1 MDLDKEQAINEL
13 RLLSLSAST
22 LLPLLETRR
31 TEALDSLMAKFR
43 QGDTDLVIPVA
54 EIHAYITLIED
65 IQNKLNTYE
74 HLSKE
79 T

>member
-1 MDLDKEQAINEL
+1 
-13 RLLSLSAST
+13 
-22 LLPLLETRR
+22 
-31 TEALDSLMAKFR
+31 MAKFR